1 MISSNFIK
9 KCLYWPARIPLLLT
23 VFILVNAE
31 LALSVQPFN
40 ESETRG
46 LQVLEDIQNSI
57 TALAERV
64 TPTVV
69 NIAPIRKIGRSG
81 GLSRQRNQR
90 VPGTGSGVIIS
101 EDGYIVTNNHVVGE
115 ETTEAEVRLSDKTK
129 VFAKVIGRDKDT
141 DIALLKVDV
150 DRTLPKAE
158 FGNSSILKVGQW
170 VLAVGNPLGLDRTV
184 TLGVI
189 SGIGRERLNLSRYEN
204 FLQTDAAINPGN
216 SGGPLFNLRGE
227 VVGIN
232 TAIIHMAQGIGFSIP
247 SDMVA
252 RIVDQL
258 RSHGRVVRGWLGVG
272 IQPMTRELAKK
283 FHASEGHG
291 VLVNEVFE
299 DEPAHRA
306 GIRPGDIIT
315 SIGGSPVNTP
325 NQLSRLVAQVGPG
338 ETAEVEIIRDGV
350 HTKLI
355 VAMGER
361 QEKPIV
367 ASLPLHK
374 SDVTLG
380 IDVQAL
386 TAALAEKFGLQES
399 SGVLVSRVERGS
411 LAHSEGLKEGDLIKE
426 VNRKEVRSVS
436 QFSEALENIT
446 PGETILLRVI
456 RKDRAFFVVL
466 KTQQE

>member
-1 MISSNFIK
+1 MNFPYSQLKIFFF
-9 KCLYWPARIPLLLT
+9 LSMFMLLH
-23 VFILVNAE
+23 FNN
-31 LALSVQPFN
+31 ALSDAPRN
-40 ESETRG
+40 ESELRG

-57 TALAERV
+57 AALAERV

-69 NIAPIRKIGRSG
+69 NIAPIRKIGTSR
-81 GLSRQRNQR
+81 GLSRQGMPR

-101 EDGYIVTNNHVVGE
+101 DDGFIVTNNHVIGE
-115 ETTEAEVRLSDKTK
+115 NTTEAEVRLSDKTK

-141 DIALLKVDV
+141 DIALLKVEA
-150 DRTLPKAE
+150 DRTFPNAV

-189 SGIGRERLNLSRYEN
+189 SGIGRERLNLSKYEN

-247 SDMVA
+247 SNMVA
-252 RIVDQL
+252 RIVGQL

-272 IQPMTRELAKK
+272 IQPITSELAKK
-283 FHASEGHG
+283 FQAQEGIG

-299 DEPAHRA
+299 GEPAHLA

-315 SIGGSPVNTP
+315 TIGETPVNTP

-338 ETAEVEIIRDGV
+338 ETAMVEVIRDGILS
-350 HTKLI
+350 TI
-355 VAMGER
+355 EVAMGER
-361 QEKPIV
+361 EEKPIV

-380 IDVQAL
+380 IDVQAV
-386 TAALAEKFGLQES
+386 TAALAEKFELQDAT
-399 SGVLVSRVERGS
+399 GVLVSRVERGS

-426 VNRKEVRSVS
+426 VNRQEVRSVS
-436 QFSEALENIT
+436 QFSEALERVT
-446 PGETILLRVI
+446 PGETILLRVV

-466 KTQQE
+466 KTLQ

>member
-1 MISSNFIK
+1 MKFPHFQLKI
-9 KCLYWPARIPLLLT
+9 LLLLPIALLLN
-23 VFILVNAE
+23 VD
-31 LALSVQPFN
+31 LAFSDKALK

-46 LQVLEDIQNSI
+46 VRILEDIQNSI

-69 NIAPIRKIGRSG
+69 NIAPIRKIGGSG
-81 GLSRQRNQR
+81 GLPRQRNQR

-115 ETTEAEVRLSDKTK
+115 NTTEAEVRLSDKTK
-129 VFAKVIGRDKDT
+129 VFAKVLGRDKDT
-141 DIALLKVDV
+141 DIALLKVSV
-150 DRTLPKAE
+150 DRKLAKAE

-252 RIVDQL
+252 RVVDQL
-258 RSHGRVVRGWLGVG
+258 RTHGRVVRGWLGVG

-283 FHASEGHG
+283 FNAKEGQG

-299 DEPAHRA
+299 DEPAHRS

-315 SIGGSPVNTP
+315 SIAGNPVNTP

-338 ETAEVEIIRDGV
+338 ETAKVEIIRDGV
-350 HTKLI
+350 QSTVI

-386 TAALAEKFGLQES
+386 TTALAEKFGIQERW
-399 SGVLVSRVERGS
+399 GVLVSRVERGS

-426 VNRKEVRSVS
+426 VNRKEIRSVR
-436 QFSEALENIT
+436 QFSEALENVT
-446 PGETILLRVI
+446 PGETILLRVV

-466 KTQQE
+466 KTQR

>member
-1 MISSNFIK
+1 MKYLNFSGKI
-9 KCLYWPARIPLLLT
+9 LLLLT
-23 VFILVNAE
+23 IFVFINSGI
-31 LALSVQPFN
+31 ALSALPLN
-40 ESETRG
+40 ASETRG
-46 LQVLEDIQNSI
+46 LQVLEDIQNTI

-69 NIAPIRKIGRSG
+69 NIAPIRKIGGSG
-81 GLSRQRNQR
+81 RIPRQRNQR

-101 EDGYIVTNNHVVGE
+101 NDGYIVTNNHVVGE
-115 ETTEAEVRLSDKTK
+115 DTTEAEVRFSDKTK

-150 DRTLPKAE
+150 NRTLPKAE
-158 FGNSSILKVGQW
+158 FGNSASLKVGQW

-283 FHASEGHG
+283 FHATEGHG
-291 VLVNEVFE
+291 VLVNEVFK

-386 TAALAEKFGLQES
+386 TAALAEKFGLVES

-436 QFSEALENIT
+436 QFSEALEDVT
-446 PGETILLRVI
+446 SGETILLRVI

-466 KTQQE
+466 KTQQ

>member
-1 MISSNFIK
+1 MKYIYFQLKVVSLVL
-9 KCLYWPARIPLLLT
+9 C
-23 VFILVNAE
+23 VFFLVNTNVLGE
-31 LALSVQPFN
+31 FSFD
-40 ESETRG
+40 ESELKG
-46 LQVLEDIQNSI
+46 LEILEDIQNSI
-57 TALAERV
+57 TGLAERV

-69 NIAPIRKIGRSG
+69 NIAPVRKIGG
-81 GLSRQRNQR
+81 SRGIPGQRTPR

-141 DIALLKVDV
+141 DIALLKVSV
-150 DRTLPKAE
+150 DRKLPNAE

-247 SDMVA
+247 SDMVS
-252 RIVDQL
+252 RIVGQL
-258 RSHGRVVRGWLGVG
+258 RAHGRVVRGWLGVG
-272 IQPMTRELAKK
+272 IQPMTPELAEK
-283 FHASEGHG
+283 FHVSEGSG

-306 GIRPGDIIT
+306 GIQPGDIIT
-315 SIGGSPVNTP
+315 SIGGSPINTP

-338 ETAEVEIIRDGV
+338 ETVKVKIVRDGIPTV
-350 HTKLI
+350 VD

-367 ASLPLHK
+367 ASLPLHQ
-374 SDVTLG
+374 SDMTLG

-386 TAALAEKFGLQES
+386 TAALADKFDLTES
-399 SGVLVSRVERGS
+399 SGVLVAKVERGS

-436 QFSEALENIT
+436 QFSKALENVT
-446 PGETILLRVI
+446 PGETILLRVV
-456 RKDRAFFVVL
+456 RKERAFFVVL
-466 KTQQE
+466 KTLR